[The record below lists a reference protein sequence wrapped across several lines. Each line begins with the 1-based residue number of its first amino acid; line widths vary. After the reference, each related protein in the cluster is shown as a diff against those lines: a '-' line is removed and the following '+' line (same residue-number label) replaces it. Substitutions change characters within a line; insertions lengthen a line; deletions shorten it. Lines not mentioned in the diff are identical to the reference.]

1 MNQYRV
7 AKEVLSA
14 RLLLVDGS
22 CREGTLFLAPQSPFH
37 SGPQSV
43 GELMAE
49 GGRTL
54 PFHEPDG
61 RFLLVGKAGVAAALA
76 PIQPPG
82 EDELL
87 DRIPVAVQLAGN
99 HRLQGNYLAEKGA
112 GDRLSDA
119 LNADEVWFRLE
130 CPDAL
135 AWVAKDHLLTVEP
148 G

>member
-7 AKEVLSA
+7 AKEVLPV

-22 CREGTLFLAPQSPFH
+22 RLEGTLFLAPKSPFH
-37 SGPQSV
+37 SGPQTA
-43 GELMAE
+43 GELMTE

-54 PFHEPDG
+54 PFQDPEG
-61 RFLLVGKAGVAAALA
+61 RFLLVGKAGVAAVLV
-76 PIQPPG
+76 PIQSPV

-99 HRLQGNYLAEKGA
+99 HRLQGHYLAEKGA
-112 GDRLSDA
+112 GERLSDA

-130 CPDAL
+130 CPDSL
-135 AWVAKDHLLTVEP
+135 AWVAKDHLITVEP

>member
-1 MNQYRV
+1 VSQYRV
-7 AKEVLSA
+7 AKEALPA

-22 CREGTLFLAPQSPFH
+22 RLEGTLFLAPRSPFH
-37 SGPQSV
+37 SGPQTV

-54 PFHEPDG
+54 PFHDPDG
-61 RFLLVGKAGVAAALA
+61 RFLLVGVAGVAAVLTPARTPA
-76 PIQPPG
+76 

-87 DRIPVAVQLAGN
+87 DRLPVAVQLAGN
-99 HRLQGNYLAEKGA
+99 HRLQGRYLAEKGA
-112 GDRLSDA
+112 GERLSDA

-130 CPDAL
+130 CLDAL

>member
-7 AKEVLSA
+7 AKEALSTW
-14 RLLLVDGS
+14 LLLVDGS
-22 CREGTLFLAPQSPFH
+22 RREGTLFLAPQSPFH
-37 SGPQSV
+37 SGPQTV

-54 PFHEPDG
+54 PFHDPNG
-61 RFLLVGKAGVAAALA
+61 RFLLVGKAGVAAVLA
-76 PIQPPG
+76 PSQRRG

-87 DRIPVAVQLAGN
+87 DRISVAVQLAGN
-99 HRLQGNYLAEKGA
+99 HHLRGHYLAEKGA
-112 GDRLSDA
+112 GERLSDA

-135 AWVAKDHLLTVEP
+135 AWVAKDHLLMVDP

>member
-1 MNQYRV
+1 MSQYRV
-7 AKEVLSA
+7 AKEALPS

-22 CREGTLFLAPQSPFH
+22 RLEGTLFLATQSPFH

-54 PFHEPDG
+54 PVHDPDG
-61 RFLLVGKAGVAAALA
+61 RFLLVGKAGVAAVLA
-76 PIQPPG
+76 PPQPAA
-82 EDELL
+82 EDEFF

-99 HRLQGNYLAEKGA
+99 HRLQGLYLAEKGA
-112 GDRLSDA
+112 GERLSDA